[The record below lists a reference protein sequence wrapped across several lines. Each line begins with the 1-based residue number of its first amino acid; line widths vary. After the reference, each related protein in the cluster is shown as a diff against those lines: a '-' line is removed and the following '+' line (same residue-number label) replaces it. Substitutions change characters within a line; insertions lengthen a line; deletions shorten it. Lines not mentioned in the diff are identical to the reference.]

1 MFGPILVDDG
11 ELLLADGVFDRNA
24 DETVEQIVLPLLTSE
39 RGRGWL
45 LEWS

>member
-1 MFGPILVDDG
+1 MFGPILVDGG

-24 DETVEQIVLPLLTSE
+24 DETVVQILLSLLTSE